1 MAGASKTTRLIEFLV
16 GRVTKPTVEEMCG
29 ATGLTAGGVKRLLC
43 NDAFLGWL
51 ARRARQ
57 NLMADLPRVLAR
69 LSESACS
76 GRDTSATQLFVDSA
90 REYQRSRYAAAEK
103 ARDRVGRDNV
113 EGLIEEARRA
123 GIDTEALRR
132 LALSATTLGLEE
144 AGLKG
149 GRECRR

>member
-16 GRVTKPTVEEMCG
+16 GKLTKPTVEEMCG
-29 ATGLTAGGVKRLLC
+29 ATGLTAAGVARLLRD
-43 NDAFLGWL
+43 DAFLVRL

-69 LSESACS
+69 LGESACS
-76 GRDTSATQLFVDSA
+76 GRDASATQLFVDSA
-90 REYQRSRYAAAEK
+90 GEYQRSRHAAAEE
-103 ARDRVGRDNV
+103 ALGRVGRDNV

-123 GIDTEALRR
+123 GIDTEALKR
-132 LALSATTLGLEE
+132 LALSATTLRLEE
-144 AGLKG
+144 TGLKG